1 MNVLLNR
8 SDLKPLKAVK
18 TKKSFYSVFIGAI
31 LIVAGIGLLSVTV
44 TATENAVV
52 GPRAVKQSAI
62 KQTLLEYTACYAEVM
77 GITPRWEVDVEFEY
91 DLAVDEDDRW
101 AAATDAEPDYLTVTI
116 TYNLAYLK
124 DASDQELRETVIHEL
139 VHVGLWELLE
149 LIPEEAEELSHRRE
163 EQLTTEVS
171 RLPFWQDLC
180 RGSTAAPG
188 KAAPAGMRRVN

>member
-18 TKKSFYSVFIGAI
+18 TKKSFYSVFMGAI

-139 VHVGLWELLE
+139 VLVGLWELLE

-180 RGSTAAPG
+180 RGSTATPG
-188 KAAPAGMRRVN
+188 KATPAGLRRVN

>member
-1 MNVLLNR
+1 MTVLLNR
-8 SDLKPLKAVK
+8 FDLKPLKAVK
-18 TKKSFYSVFIGAI
+18 TKKSFYSVFMGAI
-31 LIVAGIGLLSVTV
+31 LIVAGIGLHTVTV

-91 DLAVDEDDRW
+91 ELPVDEDDRW
-101 AAATDAEPDYLTVTI
+101 AAATDAKPDYLTVTI
-116 TYNLAYLK
+116 GYNLAYLK

-149 LIPEEAEELSHRRE
+149 LIPEEAEELSPRRE

-171 RLPFWQDLC
+171 RRRFWQELC
-180 RGSTAAPG
+180 RGSTVVPG
-188 KAAPAGMRRVN
+188 AGLRRVN

>member
-1 MNVLLNR
+1 M
-8 SDLKPLKAVK
+8 
-18 TKKSFYSVFIGAI
+18 GAI
-31 LIVAGIGLLSVTV
+31 LIVGGIGLHTVTV
-44 TATENAVV
+44 AATEIAVV

-91 DLAVDEDDRW
+91 ELPVDENDRW
-101 AAATDAEPDYLTVTI
+101 AAATDAKPNYLTVTI
-116 TYNLAYLK
+116 DYNLAYLK

-149 LIPEEAEELSHRRE
+149 LIPEEAEELSLRRE

-171 RLPFWQDLC
+171 RRSFWQKLC

-188 KAAPAGMRRVN
+188 KAAPAGLRRVN